1 MRITYRVFLVGGI
14 PITIAA
20 AIALAALVL
29 LNEADRARSGAVLA
43 GTIYRNL
50 LAARSA
56 RDDFLESTRG
66 DRTRHYELFLSYAEQ
81 ARFDLQR
88 LAAVVRD
95 PQHARATREASE
107 SLKHYGDRMR
117 AFLDVTIRN
126 DGLVAA
132 MADRADTLI
141 DLTDQARSEEHTSEL
156 QSPCNLVCRL

>member
-43 GTIYRNL
+43 GTIYRKL

-56 RDDFLESTRG
+56 REDFLESTRG

-107 SLKHYGDRMR
+107 SLSITATACAHSSTSPSATTAWSRR
-117 AFLDVTIRN
+117 CPIAPT
-126 DGLVAA
+126 
-132 MADRADTLI
+132 
-141 DLTDQARSEEHTSEL
+141 RSST
-156 QSPCNLVCRL
+156 